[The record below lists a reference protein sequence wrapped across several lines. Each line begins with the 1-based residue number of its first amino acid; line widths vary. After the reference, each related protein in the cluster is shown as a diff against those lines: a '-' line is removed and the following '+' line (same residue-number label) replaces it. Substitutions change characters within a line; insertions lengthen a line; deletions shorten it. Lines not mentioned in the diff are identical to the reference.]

1 MVLRRWGSCKQQKVA
16 KGGKIERK
24 KKKDEKKKQ
33 KWGRIRV
40 MED

>member
-24 KKKDEKKKQ
+24 KKTRKRSKN
-33 KWGRIRV
+33 GGG
-40 MED
+40 